1 MVSSVAHTGR
11 PADGSWPATDQID
24 QPRLHRGG
32 VGYIATGAVAED
44 SQRTGHRGDRQDE
57 VPDLLNEFARS
68 IPYRS
73 SERSIASRPL
83 PRRESRTRARP
94 GRELTDGPSENHY
107 TLRVTLTLATFKA
120 DKSATAHLPMLT
132 THPAV
137 VQRLLDLLNDPQNEA
152 RMVSAEEHD
161 RPPLA
166 GVIRL
171 IEGDSA
177 LTGAMTSRTSGKK
190 FRELILVAVRLKM
203 LDMGWSTIGRESQVP
218 DSKFYFRAAR
228 FKR

>member
-1 MVSSVAHTGR
+1 M
-11 PADGSWPATDQID
+11 
-24 QPRLHRGG
+24 
-32 VGYIATGAVAED
+32 
-44 SQRTGHRGDRQDE
+44 
-57 VPDLLNEFARS
+57 
-68 IPYRS
+68 
-73 SERSIASRPL
+73 
-83 PRRESRTRARP
+83 
-94 GRELTDGPSENHY
+94 
-107 TLRVTLTLATFKA
+107 TLTLATFKA
-120 DKSATAHLPMLT
+120 DKSAAAHLPMLT
-132 THPAV
+132 SHPAV
-137 VQRLLDLLNDPQNEA
+137 VQRLLDLLNEA

-171 IEGDSA
+171 IEADSA